1 MFKLHEGQFAI
12 SIYVRF
18 LNYLLAD
25 LSDLF
30 RGKLIT
36 GEKTQTL
43 FQVLS
48 SNMVVLI
55 KVWIKSWLISSF
67 TISIL

>member
-12 SIYVRF
+12 SIYVWF
-18 LNYLLAD
+18 LNYFLAD

-36 GEKTQTL
+36 GE
-43 FQVLS
+43 
-48 SNMVVLI
+48 
-55 KVWIKSWLISSF
+55 
-67 TISIL
+67 